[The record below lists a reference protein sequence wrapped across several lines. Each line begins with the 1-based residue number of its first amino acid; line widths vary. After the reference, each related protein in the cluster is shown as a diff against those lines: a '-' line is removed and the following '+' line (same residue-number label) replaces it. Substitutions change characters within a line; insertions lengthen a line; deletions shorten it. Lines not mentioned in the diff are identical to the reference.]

1 MQAPYAKPV
10 DGNIVIQT
18 KSEEITLTD
27 VANGPAA
34 AAFIAGGIGSA
45 ALGLIIPLSEAIPA
59 FKTWLTWNKGV
70 GPLTG
75 KVIIPSILF
84 FVVWIV
90 LGVLYRGKDTNLRR
104 AMTIGFVGLIIGLLG
119 TFPPFFDL
127 FTAH

>member
-1 MQAPYAKPV
+1 MQAPYAKPIDSTV
-10 DGNIVIQT
+10 LFKT
-18 KSEEITLTD
+18 ESEEITLTD

-34 AAFIAGGIGSA
+34 ATFIAGGIGSA

-59 FKTWLTWNKGV
+59 FKTWLAWNKGV

-75 KVIIPSILF
+75 KVIIPSLLF

-90 LGVLYRGKDTNLRR
+90 LGVMYRGKNTNMRR
-104 AMTIGFVGLIIGLLG
+104 ALTISFVGMIIGLLG

-127 FTAH
+127 FAA

>member
-10 DGNIVIQT
+10 DSSVVFKTQ
-18 KSEEITLTD
+18 SEEITLTD

-34 AAFIAGGIGSA
+34 ASFIACGIGSA

-59 FKTWLTWNKGV
+59 FKTWLAWNKGV

-75 KVIIPSILF
+75 KVIIPSLIF

-90 LGVLYRGKDTNLRR
+90 LGVMYRGRNTNMRR
-104 AMTIGFVGLIIGLLG
+104 ALTIGSVGMIIGLLG

-127 FTAH
+127 FTA